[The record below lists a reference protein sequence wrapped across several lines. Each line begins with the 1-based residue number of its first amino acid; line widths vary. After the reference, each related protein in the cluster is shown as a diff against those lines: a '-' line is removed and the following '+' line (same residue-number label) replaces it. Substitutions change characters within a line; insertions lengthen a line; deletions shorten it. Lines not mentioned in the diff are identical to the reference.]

1 MYKNK
6 AIATLTALY
15 TIELCQR
22 ICSVQLTMVQYVL
35 AVAFLAWV
43 VYWGGMEVVDKFN
56 RRKQDEL

>member
-1 MYKNK
+1 MKNI

-22 ICSVQLTMVQYVL
+22 ICSVQLSLVQYVL

-43 VYWGGMEVVDKFN
+43 VYWGGQEVVDII